1 MISGTVSAPL
11 VRHLRAMA
19 LRYGVDPQALHAL
32 PGLAPETLGDD
43 LIRVPNQTMWR
54 ICELITELDIE
65 EAGVAAGAAV
75 EPGTLDAWDY
85 LFATGDTL
93 ADGLRAAARYS
104 PVVTDPTAAFEVSE
118 NGRLLTVRYRGIEP
132 VPRLTFL
139 HELVMAMLLRRVRD
153 ATGTAATPIRV
164 AFAHGTPR
172 RRRYLAD
179 AFGTTNFEFAAPA
192 SEITFL
198 DPAGGAP
205 PATRDPGLD
214 RILLRYTEMMMT
226 CAKTPP
232 DWHATF
238 RTLVSEALSRDEV
251 RLDSIANRLL
261 ISTRTLQRRL
271 EERDTS
277 WREEVEAVRQEQALR
292 LLTETD
298 LTVGSVASR
307 VGYADARTLRKAFV
321 RWTGQTPDA
330 YRRASRG

>member
-1 MISGTVSAPL
+1 
-11 VRHLRAMA
+11 MA
-19 LRYGVDPQALHAL
+19 LRYGVDPRALNAL
-32 PGLAPETLGDD
+32 PGMSPETLDND
-43 LIRVPNQTMWR
+43 LIRVSDQTMWT
-54 ICELITELDIE
+54 ICELITARDID

-75 EPGTLDAWDY
+75 DPGSLDAWGY

-104 PVVTDPTAAFEVSE
+104 PAVTDPSAAFEVIE
-118 NGRLLTVRYRGIEP
+118 NGRLLTVRYRGIEA

-139 HELVMAMLLRRVRD
+139 HEWVMAMLLRRVRD
-153 ATGTAATPIRV
+153 ATGTATTPIRV
-164 AFAHGTPR
+164 SFAHASPR
-172 RRRYLAD
+172 RNKYLVD
-179 AFGTTNFEFAAPA
+179 AFGTSNFEFDAPV

-198 DPAGGAP
+198 DPEADAP
-205 PATRDPGLD
+205 PAPRDPRLD
-214 RILLRYTEMMMT
+214 QIITRYTEMMMT
-226 CAKTPP
+226 SAKALP

-238 RTLVSEALSRDEV
+238 RQLVAEALERDEV
-251 RLDSIANRLL
+251 SLDSIANRLF

-277 WREEVEAVRQEQALR
+277 WRDEVEAVRHEQTLR
-292 LLTETD
+292 LLTDTD
-298 LTVGSVASR
+298 LTVRSVASR